1 MNHAASLSAPQI
13 LAVSAQQGGQT
24 SFGCNQDWYQTE
36 WQRYTGCGPSV
47 ATNMLY
53 YMLRRNGGMPELL
66 AMMEEVWKYVTP
78 TDRGIPTTELFYERF
93 LDYAAAK
100 GIDVVRCRVLNAFEE
115 PRPSLDEI
123 VRFLEEALAA
133 DLPVAF
139 LNLCNG
145 DEENLDKWHWVTLV
159 SLEYGDDEP
168 VWVTVFDNGEPKR
181 ANLTLW
187 LATTTMGGG
196 FVYFQFAP
204 DKTSALDA

>member
-1 MNHAASLSAPQI
+1 
-13 LAVSAQQGGQT
+13 
-24 SFGCNQDWYQTE
+24 
-36 WQRYTGCGPSV
+36 
-47 ATNMLY
+47 MLY
-53 YMLRRNGGMPELL
+53 YMLRRNGGMPQKQDAEPTTREELL
-66 AMMEEVWKYVTP
+66 AMMEDVWKYVTP
-78 TDRGIPTTELFYERF
+78 TDRGIPTTELFYEPF

-115 PRPSLDEI
+115 PRPSLEEI
-123 VRFLEEALAA
+123 ARFLEEALAA

-159 SLEYGDDEP
+159 SLDYADGGNAP

-187 LATTTMGGG
+187 LETTTMGGG
-196 FVYFQFAP
+196 FVYFQIAP
-204 DKTSALDA
+204 PALQSIRLSANETSIRPSSRK